1 MSIVCPQCGSENC
14 QSFAVL
20 NAHGTSVSNTTS
32 RSMLGKS
39 HHHEVAQTAMGAAT
53 APPAK
58 KGLKGKFWWS
68 VGLLAIGIGILAN
81 IGQGSSWVAGVVVL
95 LVGFVV
101 AYFLV
106 RSFQWNRTVWPQL
119 YEEWNQQWLCNQ
131 CGTVF
136 VPGAYSSQAA
146 PTLET

>member
-1 MSIVCPQCGSENC
+1 MSILCPQCGSENC
-14 QSFAVL
+14 QSFTVL

-32 RSMLGKS
+32 RSMFGKS

-58 KGLKGKFWWS
+58 KGLKGKFWGTIVIWFIGIANIVQGS
-68 VGLLAIGIGILAN
+68 PWYAGLIAILVGLI
-81 IGQGSSWVAGVVVL
+81 
-95 LVGFVV
+95 V

-106 RSFQWNRTVWPQL
+106 RAFQWNRTVWPQL

-136 VPGAYSSQAA
+136 VPGYSSQAA
-146 PTLET
+146 PTLEP

>member
-1 MSIVCPQCGSENC
+1 MSILCPQCGSENC

-53 APPAK
+53 APPAR
-58 KGLKGKFWWS
+58 KGLKGKFWVTVVLWF
-68 VGLLAIGIGILAN
+68 LGITNVTGGAPFFL
-81 IGQGSSWVAGVVVL
+81 WVAFLFAGCI
-95 LVGFVV
+95 V
-101 AYFLV
+101 AYFFV
-106 RSFQWNRTVWPQL
+106 RAFQWNRTVWPQL

-136 VPGAYSSQAA
+136 VPGAYASEAA

>member
-1 MSIVCPQCGSENC
+1 MSIGCPQCGSENC

-39 HHHEVAQTAMGAAT
+39 HHHEVAQTVMGAAT

-58 KGLKGKFWWS
+58 RKLKAKFWVTVVLWFLGITNLTGGAPFFLG
-68 VGLLAIGIGILAN
+68 VAFLLAGCI
-81 IGQGSSWVAGVVVL
+81 
-95 LVGFVV
+95 V

-106 RSFQWNRTVWPQL
+106 RAFQWNRTVWPQL

-136 VPGAYSSQAA
+136 VPGYSSQAA

>member
-1 MSIVCPQCGSENC
+1 MSIGCPQCGSENC

-32 RSMLGKS
+32 RSMFGKS
-39 HHHEVAQTAMGAAT
+39 HHHEIAQTAMGAAT

-58 KGLKGKFWWS
+58 KGLKGKFWGTVVLWFLGITN
-68 VGLLAIGIGILAN
+68 VAGGAPFFLWVAFLLAGCI
-81 IGQGSSWVAGVVVL
+81 
-95 LVGFVV
+95 V

-106 RSFQWNRTVWPQL
+106 RAFQWNRTVWPQL

-131 CGTVF
+131 CGSVF
-136 VPGAYSSQAA
+136 VPGAYSSEAA
-146 PTLET
+146 PTLEP